1 MSGLVFQSDR
11 TVMARRNPLP
21 IAAPWLDSEQML
33 FTTKEACA
41 ILGIRSSKA
50 DALVRNGELTRV
62 HMGLRCSRITKASV
76 IALLERLGAAAAKT
90 AAEPAPVKRGP
101 GRPRKAVVVEQA
113 AAQ

>member
-1 MSGLVFQSDR
+1 
-11 TVMARRNPLP
+11 MARRNPLP
-21 IAAPWLDSEQML
+21 IAAPSLDSEQML

-76 IALLERLGAAAAKT
+76 IALLERLGAAAVAKT
-90 AAEPAPVKRGP
+90 AAEPAAVKRGP